1 MQVGIIGAGYVGLIT
16 GVGFALKGNHV
27 LCLDTDL
34 TKVNKI
40 NQKIPPIFE
49 AGLTESLEKLVPTK
63 LTATSDYSEL
73 IRKSEVI
80 FLCVGTPSQQNGDQ
94 ALNPLLS
101 ALTSVAIELAKTST
115 FKIIV
120 IKSTVLPGS
129 TLEKLIPLIE
139 AKSGKK
145 LGIGF
150 GIAMNPEFL
159 REGKA
164 LSDFLNPDRIVIGV
178 ADQQSEKTLTQLY
191 KNFDSPIMLTAINA
205 AEMIKYASNAF
216 LAMKISYINEIGS
229 ICKTM
234 GIDTYDVAQG
244 IGMDKRIGTSFL
256 RAGLGW
262 GGSCFPKDVKA
273 LTAFAK
279 TKQVKP
285 KMLEAIAEV
294 NSQQP
299 SAVVDAV
306 KRLSKNKAVAVLGL
320 AFKPDTDDVRESQS
334 IPLVSLL
341 IKNKFKVFAFDP
353 EAMDNFKLAVKP
365 TFKENEITFCSTS
378 QEAIDFADC
387 IIIATEWPEFE
398 ELQYGKKTVIDC
410 RNAFTLANRP
420 SNYGGL
426 YW

>member
-1 MQVGIIGAGYVGLIT
+1 MRVGIIGTGYVGLIT
-16 GVGFALKGNHV
+16 GVGFALKGNDV

-34 TKVNKI
+34 RKVEKI

-63 LTATSDYSEL
+63 LIATSDYSEL
-73 IRKSEVI
+73 IQKSEVI
-80 FLCVGTPSQQNGDQ
+80 FLCVGTPSEQNGDQ

-101 ALTSVAIELAKTST
+101 AVTSVGVELAKTSG
-115 FKIIV
+115 FKVIV

-129 TLEKLIPLIE
+129 TLEKIAPLLE

-145 LGIGF
+145 TGIDF

-164 LSDFLNPDRIVIGV
+164 LADFLNPDRIVIGV
-178 ADQQSEKTLTQLY
+178 TDQQSKKTLTQLY

-234 GIDTYDVAQG
+234 CIDTYEVAQG

-262 GGSCFPKDVKA
+262 GGSCFPKDIKA

-279 TKQVKP
+279 AKQVKP

-299 SAVVDAV
+299 HAVVEVA
-306 KRLSKNKAVAVLGL
+306 KRLSKNKTVAVLGL
-320 AFKPDTDDVRESQS
+320 AFKSDTDDVREGQS

-341 IKNKFKVFAFDP
+341 VKNKFKVFVFDP
-353 EAMDNFKLAVKP
+353 EAIDNFKQAVKP
-365 TFKENEITFCSTS
+365 ILKENEITYCTTS
-378 QEAIDFADC
+378 QVAIDSADC

-420 SNYGGL
+420 SNYVGL